1 MREAPDNLII
11 YVPRLLEWILR
22 IGWEMRL
29 EAFSVASGRRDVNG
43 KP

>member
-11 YVPRLLEWILR
+11 CVPRLLEWIFG

-29 EAFSVASGRRDVNG
+29 EVFSVASGRRDVNG